1 MEGIKIKKERKKKR
15 EPCYENSNRAQW
27 VFDSSNQFLRLDVRT
42 YHDATYTR

>member
-1 MEGIKIKKERKKKR
+1 MEGIKIKKERKKKN
-15 EPCYENSNRAQW
+15 ENSNRVQR